1 MADKITPTL
10 TLTALNDLD
19 GAAAATPFTF
29 GLSNRVVT
37 FPDPLGLSPE
47 AGEDLLLD
55 LGGGKRATE
64 VINKW
69 LSEEDAA
76 FVTKHL
82 TLRQMLLLLRQ
93 ASTHYEASLGSLGEG
108 RASTT
113 A

>member
-19 GAAAATPFTF
+19 GAAEVTPFTF
-29 GLSNRVVT
+29 GIKNRVVT

-47 AGEDLLLD
+47 AGEDLLQD
-55 LGGGKRATE
+55 LSGGKRATE

-76 FVTKHL
+76 IVTKHL

-93 ASTHYEASLGSLGEG
+93 ASRHYEASLGSLGEG